1 MSQEPKDQKPLSDKE
16 LEQATGGAASVES
29 TGGGG
34 SSSTGTEST
43 AQPVTPPMSLEESG
57 MPPDVYYTLFP
68 NAKPQNLQ

>member
-1 MSQEPKDQKPLSDKE
+1 MNQDPKDQKPLSDEE
-16 LEQATGGAASVES
+16 LEQAAGGAQSIES

-34 SSSTGTEST
+34 SSAGTEST

-68 NAKPQNLQ
+68 NAKPLNLQ